1 MNRRTA
7 VILAADIAGY
17 SRLAAEDAAGATR
30 RFGEIREALATL
42 APQYQGHFFTM
53 APDCC
58 LAEFVSAAGAVE
70 FAAEVK
76 RITEARSTEST
87 VRRRTRLRFGL
98 AKGPVTE
105 RNCDVVGPAVDLAVL
120 LRDAAPPGG
129 IAVEGGS
136 TDALQAELAIRD
148 FDIGFVA
155 LPGWLGDGDARG
167 CLVTMLRQAAQPAQ
181 FPADETAPAGQDP
194 VVPDWAVNANRGS
207 QGPGWRPDRRHVAM
221 GAGVVLV
228 AALAGSILLRAGTPH
243 AVPLPAPAA
252 NGPVGGPKTDIA
264 QPVTAQPPTAPTPP
278 PSAAPSPSAPPASVG
293 ALNEPGRGGTP
304 VKPAGDAAAMPEPAA
319 PMSTAPAEPRKQL
332 VKSCGDI
339 LERAQLGDLSPAD
352 RDVLQH
358 ECRPGRR

>member
-53 APDCC
+53 AADCC

-105 RNCDVVGPAVDLAVL
+105 RNCDVVGPAVDLAVS
-120 LRDAAPPGG
+120 LRDAAPAGG

-155 LPGWLGDGDARG
+155 LPGWRGDGDARG
-167 CLVTMLRQAAQPAQ
+167 CLVTMLRQAAQPAE
-181 FPADETAPAGQDP
+181 FPDDETAAPEEQDP
-194 VVPDWAVNANRGS
+194 EVPEWAVKANRGAQS
-207 QGPGWRPDRRHVAM
+207 PSWRPDRRHVAI

-228 AALAGSILLRAGTPH
+228 AALAGAILLRADTPH
-243 AVPLPAPAA
+243 AVPLPAPTA
-252 NGPVGGPKTDIA
+252 NAPAGGLKTDIA
-264 QPVTAQPPTAPTPP
+264 QPFTAQPP
-278 PSAAPSPSAPPASVG
+278 AAPSPPTPPASVG
-293 ALNEPGRGGTP
+293 ALNEPGHGAAP
-304 VKPAGDAAAMPEPAA
+304 VRPAGDAAAMPEPAA
-319 PMSTAPAEPRKQL
+319 SVAPAPAAEPRKHF
-332 VKSCGDI
+332 VKSCADI
-339 LERAQLGDLSPAD
+339 LERAQLGDLSSAD
-352 RDVLQH
+352 REALQH